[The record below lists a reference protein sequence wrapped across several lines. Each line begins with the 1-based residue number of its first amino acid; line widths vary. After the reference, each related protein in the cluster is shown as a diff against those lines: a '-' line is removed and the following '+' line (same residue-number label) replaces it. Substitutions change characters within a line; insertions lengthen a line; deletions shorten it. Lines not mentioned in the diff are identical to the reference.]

1 MVTLRVYD
9 SASIR
14 KEYET
19 YVDRY
24 SLYIPTPR
32 NKVKE
37 WGVMGV
43 FLGFNF
49 DDKSVTRYCWCDC
62 RGGIKSMNLGKKIKR
77 ESLPKH
83 VQEWINTIEEKY
95 NRALKED
102 TAEAWAEWDKATY

>member
-14 KEYET
+14 KEYAT

-24 SLYIPTPR
+24 SLYVPTPR

-37 WGVMGV
+37 WGIMGV

-49 DDKSVTRYCWCDC
+49 DEKGITRYCWGEC
-62 RGGIKSMNLGKKIKR
+62 RHGVGTMNLGRKVKR
-77 ESLPKH
+77 DALPKH
-83 VQEWINTIEEKY
+83 MQEWVDKMEKFY
-95 NRALKED
+95 NRALKEN
-102 TAEAWAEWDKATY
+102 TIKAWEDWYRV

>member
-1 MVTLRVYD
+1 MITLRVYD
-9 SASIR
+9 SASVR
-14 KEYET
+14 KEYAT

-24 SLYIPTPR
+24 SLYVPTPR

-49 DDKSVTRYCWCDC
+49 DEKGITRCCWDEC
-62 RGGIKSMNLGKKIKR
+62 RYGVITMNLGKKVKR
-77 ESLPKH
+77 ETLPSH
-83 VQEWINTIEEKY
+83 VQKWVKQMEEAY

-102 TAEAWAEWDKATY
+102 TEEAWVEWDRA